1 MSQFAAETHF
11 IQIRLDDLI
20 EAIGEEKVKLILS
33 SFVCPLNKDVE
44 DFLRSKAMVFSARQ
58 FAKTNLVFWETDDKK
73 ARELVGYYSFTSKV
87 IHIHR
92 GAVSSKEARKLRET
106 GMFDEKANQYT
117 VSAPLIGQLGK
128 NYAGGNDCLISG
140 TDLLQM
146 AIEKAYTIQSEV
158 GGRFVYLECEENE
171 KLISFYERNR
181 FKVFGRRK
189 LDGDETNVR
198 GEYLVQ
204 LFCML

>member
-11 IQIRLDDLI
+11 IQIRLNDLI
-20 EAIGEEKVKLILS
+20 EAIGEEKVKSILS

-44 DFLRSKAMVFSARQ
+44 DFLRNKAMVFSMRQ

-73 ARELVGYYSFTSKV
+73 ARELVGYYAFTSKS
-87 IHIHR
+87 IQIDR
-92 GAVSSKEARKLRET
+92 GAVSSREARKLREN
-106 GMFDEKANQYT
+106 GMFDENTNQYI
-117 VSAPLIGQLGK
+117 VPAPLIGQLGK
-128 NYAGGNDCLISG
+128 NYAGGNNCLISG
-140 TDLLQM
+140 ADLLQM
-146 AIEKAYTIQSEV
+146 AIEKAYMIQGEI
-158 GGRFVYLECEENE
+158 GGRFVYLECEEKE
-171 KLISFYERNR
+171 KLISFYERNK